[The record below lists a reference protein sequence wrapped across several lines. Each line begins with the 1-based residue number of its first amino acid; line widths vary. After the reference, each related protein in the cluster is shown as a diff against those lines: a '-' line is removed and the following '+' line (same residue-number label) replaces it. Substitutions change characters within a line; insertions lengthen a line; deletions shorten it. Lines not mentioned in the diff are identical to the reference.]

1 MDAMYFPHAGQENG
15 VNTLEVR
22 FSSRTMA
29 EEHEAASSPSEHVG
43 SSGFGFR
50 LSESIIHAIDRQIIS
65 SGLRLIMFLPAFA
78 AFTYFASWA
87 FSQASPAFWLN
98 NIQPNLGM
106 DFSTFTAGLSFV
118 VVLGYILAV
127 GFHRYRVSISLA
139 SFHQRVEQSNNQHRS
154 VQSLQGYDGLLY
166 QLQTSMAHHTKSLG
180 FALLAVLTLGA
191 VLWYGTGTAYGNLF
205 LLTSASLVLL
215 SVGQHLPTRSTPFNM
230 VEQTGLLRAYIPPV
244 HPSTLNMVFNDL
256 IKTHMDPLLRSE
268 YDEYTKTLENG
279 FKRGIDRHFAHEK
292 FLMTLYR
299 HATGLD
305 RKTLESEMAEILTKK
320 GMDYV
325 FSHDVFTL
333 ESWLVLLGLIS
344 KSCPAF
350 FRMVD
355 RLKQDLES
363 GRPPAMNDL
372 IFEVDMEN
380 VVTNK
385 ANLFTLFH
393 NLSNK
398 TRTVVFRVQT
408 PNFEPKDLALTYR
421 LEPGEQFWWSN
432 EALPLAAEGDDDVLG
447 KMSGLLKDS
456 TVSWQTLIPT
466 TKGDATVSVRL
477 EETNGE
483 LLLGRQIN
491 VRVRSEFGHW
501 LRTTGSYV
509 AYMFGGFGVFI
520 SLFLLMVEVFGGAT
534 V

>member
-1 MDAMYFPHAGQENG
+1 
-15 VNTLEVR
+15 
-22 FSSRTMA
+22 MA
-29 EEHEAASSPSEHVG
+29 EDELGVDEPAPAEQ

-50 LSESIIHAIDRQIIS
+50 LSESIVHAIDRQIVS

-78 AFTYFASWA
+78 TLTYFSGWA
-87 FSQASPAFWLN
+87 FSTTSPAFWLD
-98 NIQPNLGM
+98 NIEPNLGM
-106 DFSTFTAGLSFV
+106 GFSTFSASLTFV

-127 GFHRYRVSISLA
+127 GFHRYRVGISL
-139 SFHQRVEQSNNQHRS
+139 STFHRKVEQSNDEHRS

-166 QLQTSMAHHTKSLG
+166 QLQTSMSHHTKSLV
-180 FALLAVLTLGA
+180 FALLAALMLVA
-191 VLWYGTGTAYGNLF
+191 VLYYGTDSDYGALF
-205 LLTSASLVLL
+205 LLASVSFLVL

-230 VEQTGLLRAYIPPV
+230 VEQTGLLPAYNPPV

-256 IKTHMDPLLRSE
+256 IKTHMDPLLRAE
-268 YDEYTKTLENG
+268 YDDYVKHLEGG
-279 FKRGIDRHFAHEK
+279 FKRTVNRHFAHEK

-305 RKTLESEMAEILTKK
+305 RKTLESELGEILKK
-320 GMDYV
+320 EGMDFV
-325 FSHDVFTL
+325 FNHEVFTL
-333 ESWLVLLGLIS
+333 EAWLVLIGTIS
-344 KSCPAF
+344 QRCPAF

-355 RLKQDLES
+355 RLKQDMES
-363 GRPPAMNDL
+363 GRNPAMKDL

-380 VVTNK
+380 VVTEK

-393 NLSNK
+393 NLSNETK
-398 TRTVVFRVQT
+398 TVVFRVQT

-421 LEPGEQFWWSN
+421 LEPGEKHWWSS
-432 EALPLAAEGDDDVLG
+432 EALPLAAKGDEDVLG

-466 TKGDATVSVRL
+466 TNGDATVSVRL

-491 VRVRSEFGHW
+491 VRVRSEFRQW

-509 AYMFGGFGVFI
+509 AYLFGGFGVF
-520 SLFLLMVEVFGGAT
+520 LAFAFLLFEVFGGLAA
-534 V
+534 

>member
-1 MDAMYFPHAGQENG
+1 
-15 VNTLEVR
+15 
-22 FSSRTMA
+22 MA
-29 EEHEAASSPSEHVG
+29 EVDPPVIDEADEETSPKTE
-43 SSGFGFR
+43 GFGFQ
-50 LSESIIHAIDRQIIS
+50 LSESIIHAIDRQIVS

-78 AFTYFASWA
+78 AITFFSSWA
-87 FSQASPAFWLN
+87 FSQSSPSFWEENIAPNIGLGFATFMASL
-98 NIQPNLGM
+98 
-106 DFSTFTAGLSFV
+106 TFV

-139 SFHQRVEQSNNQHRS
+139 TFHERVNASNVQHRS
-154 VQSLQGYDGLLY
+154 VQSLHGYDGLLY
-166 QLQTSMAHHTKSLG
+166 QLQTSMAHHTKSLV
-180 FALLAVLTLGA
+180 LAITSAATL
-191 VLWYGTGTAYGNLF
+191 VMVFWYGTGTVYGNLF
-205 LLTSASLVLL
+205 LLISVSFLLL
-215 SVGQHLPTRSTPFNM
+215 SFGQHLPTRSTPFNM
-230 VEQTGLLRAYIPPV
+230 VEQTGLLPAYIPPV

-256 IKTHMDPLLRSE
+256 IKTHMDPLLRSQ
-268 YDEYTKTLENG
+268 YDEYTKTLESS
-279 FKRGIDRHFAHEK
+279 FKRGVDRHFAHEK

-305 RKTLESEMAEILTKK
+305 RKTLESEMGEILTKK
-320 GMDYV
+320 GMDHV
-325 FSHDVFTL
+325 FSHDTFTL
-333 ESWLVLLGLIS
+333 EAWLVLLGLINQR
-344 KSCPAF
+344 CPAF

-363 GRPPAMNDL
+363 GREPAMTDL

-393 NLSNK
+393 NLSDQ

-421 LEPGEQFWWSN
+421 LEPGEKYWWSS
-432 EALPLAAEGDDDVLG
+432 EALPLATKGDDDVLG

-466 TKGDATVSVRL
+466 TAGDATVSVRL

-491 VRVRSEFGHW
+491 VRVRAEFRQW
-501 LRTTGSYV
+501 LRSTSTYVSYL
-509 AYMFGGFGVFI
+509 FGGLGLLVA
-520 SLFLLMVEVFGGAT
+520 SVRLLMEVFGGFT

>member
-1 MDAMYFPHAGQENG
+1 MAMDE
-15 VNTLEVR
+15 VLEDETALD
-22 FSSRTMA
+22 SGT
-29 EEHEAASSPSEHVG
+29 
-43 SSGFGFR
+43 GFGFR

-87 FSQASPAFWLN
+87 FSQSSPSFWLD
-98 NIQPNLGM
+98 NIQPNVGM
-106 DFSTFTAGLSFV
+106 GFSTFMASLSFV
-118 VVLGYILAV
+118 VILGYILAV
-127 GFHRYRVSISLA
+127 GFHRYRVAISLMT
-139 SFHQRVEQSNNQHRS
+139 FHKKVEESNVAHRS

-166 QLQTSMAHHTKSLG
+166 QLQTAMSHHTKSLAFSIG
-180 FALLAVLTLGA
+180 SALMLVA
-191 VLWYGTGTAYGNLF
+191 VLWYGTGTVLGNLF
-205 LLTSASLVLL
+205 LLASASLLVL

-230 VEQTGLLRAYIPPV
+230 VEQTGLLPAYNPPV

-256 IKTHMDPLLRSE
+256 IKTHMDPLLRSQ
-268 YDEYTKTLENG
+268 YDEYTKQLETG
-279 FKRGIDRHFAHEK
+279 FKRGVNRHFAHEK

-305 RKTLESEMAEILTKK
+305 RKTLDSEMGEILTKK
-320 GMDYV
+320 GMEYV
-325 FSHDVFTL
+325 FTHEVFTL
-333 ESWLVLLGLIS
+333 ESWLVLIGLIS
-344 KSCPAF
+344 QRCPAF

-363 GRPPAMNDL
+363 GREPAMTDL

-380 VVTNK
+380 VVSNK

-393 NLSNK
+393 NLSK
-398 TRTVVFRVQT
+398 ETRTVVFRVQT

-421 LEPGEQFWWSN
+421 LEPGEKYWWSS
-432 EALPLAAEGDDDVLG
+432 EALPLAAEGNDDVLG

-466 TKGDATVSVRL
+466 TYGDATVSVRL

-491 VRVRSEFGHW
+491 VRVRSEFRHW
-501 LRTTGSYV
+501 LRTTGSYM
-509 AYMFGGFGVFI
+509 AYLFGGFGLTL
-520 SLFLLMVEVFGGAT
+520 SLLLLVYELFGGIAA
-534 V
+534 

>member
-1 MDAMYFPHAGQENG
+1 
-15 VNTLEVR
+15 
-22 FSSRTMA
+22 MA
-29 EEHEAASSPSEHVG
+29 DVDPPVIDEADEETSPKTQ
-43 SSGFGFR
+43 GFGFQ
-50 LSESIIHAIDRQIIS
+50 LSESIIHAIDRQIVS

-78 AFTYFASWA
+78 AITFFSSWA
-87 FSQASPAFWLN
+87 FSQSSPSFWEENIAPNIGLGFATFMASL
-98 NIQPNLGM
+98 
-106 DFSTFTAGLSFV
+106 TFV

-139 SFHQRVEQSNNQHRS
+139 TFHERVNASNEQHRS
-154 VQSLQGYDGLLY
+154 VQSLHGYDGLLY
-166 QLQTSMAHHTKSLG
+166 QLQTSMAHHTKSLV
-180 FALLAVLTLGA
+180 LAITSAATL
-191 VLWYGTGTAYGNLF
+191 VVVFWYGTGTVYGNLF
-205 LLTSASLVLL
+205 LLISVSFLLL
-215 SVGQHLPTRSTPFNM
+215 SFGQHLPTRSTPFNM
-230 VEQTGLLRAYIPPV
+230 VEQTGLLPAYIPPV

-256 IKTHMDPLLRSE
+256 IKTHMDPLLRSQ
-268 YDEYTKTLENG
+268 YDEYTKTLESS
-279 FKRGIDRHFAHEK
+279 FKRGVDRHFAHEK

-305 RKTLESEMAEILTKK
+305 RKTLESEMGEILTKK
-320 GMDYV
+320 GMEHV
-325 FSHDVFTL
+325 FSHETFTL
-333 ESWLVLLGLIS
+333 EAWLVLLGLINQR
-344 KSCPAF
+344 CPAF

-363 GRPPAMNDL
+363 GREPAMADL

-393 NLSNK
+393 NLSDK

-421 LEPGEQFWWSN
+421 LEPGEKYWWSS
-432 EALPLAAEGDDDVLG
+432 EALPLATVGDDDVLG

-466 TKGDATVSVRL
+466 TAGDATVSVRL

-491 VRVRSEFGHW
+491 VRVRAEFRQW
-501 LRTTGSYV
+501 LRSTSTYVSYL
-509 AYMFGGFGVFI
+509 FGGLGLLGASVR
-520 SLFLLMVEVFGGAT
+520 LLMEVFGGFT

>member
-1 MDAMYFPHAGQENG
+1 M
-15 VNTLEVR
+15 NTLEQT
-22 FSSRTMA
+22 SSSSTMA
-29 EEHEAASSPSEHVG
+29 EVDPPVIDEADEETSPKTE
-43 SSGFGFR
+43 GFGFQ
-50 LSESIIHAIDRQIIS
+50 LSESIIHAIDRQIVS

-78 AFTYFASWA
+78 AITFFSSWA
-87 FSQASPAFWLN
+87 FSQSSPSFWEENIAPNIGLGFATFMASL
-98 NIQPNLGM
+98 
-106 DFSTFTAGLSFV
+106 TFV

-139 SFHQRVEQSNNQHRS
+139 TFHERVNASNVQHRS
-154 VQSLQGYDGLLY
+154 VQSLHGYDGLLY
-166 QLQTSMAHHTKSLG
+166 QLQTSMAHHTKSLV
-180 FALLAVLTLGA
+180 LAITSAATL
-191 VLWYGTGTAYGNLF
+191 VMVFWYGTGTVYGNLF
-205 LLTSASLVLL
+205 LLISVSFLLL
-215 SVGQHLPTRSTPFNM
+215 SFGQHLPTRSTPFNM
-230 VEQTGLLRAYIPPV
+230 VEQTGLLPAYIPPV

-256 IKTHMDPLLRSE
+256 IKTHMDPLLRSQ
-268 YDEYTKTLENG
+268 YDEYTKTLESS
-279 FKRGIDRHFAHEK
+279 FKRGVDRHFAHEK

-305 RKTLESEMAEILTKK
+305 RKTLESEMGEILTKK
-320 GMDYV
+320 GMDHV
-325 FSHDVFTL
+325 FSHETFTL
-333 ESWLVLLGLIS
+333 EAWLVLLGLINQR
-344 KSCPAF
+344 CPAF

-363 GRPPAMNDL
+363 GREPAMTDL

-393 NLSNK
+393 NLSDQ

-421 LEPGEQFWWSN
+421 LEPGEKYWWSS
-432 EALPLAAEGDDDVLG
+432 EALPLAAKGDDDVLG

-466 TKGDATVSVRL
+466 TAGDATVSVRL

-491 VRVRSEFGHW
+491 VRVRAEFRQW
-501 LRTTGSYV
+501 LRSTSTYVSYL
-509 AYMFGGFGVFI
+509 FGGLGLLAASVR
-520 SLFLLMVEVFGGAT
+520 LLMEVFGGFT

>member
-1 MDAMYFPHAGQENG
+1 
-15 VNTLEVR
+15 
-22 FSSRTMA
+22 
-29 EEHEAASSPSEHVG
+29 
-43 SSGFGFR
+43 
-50 LSESIIHAIDRQIIS
+50 
-65 SGLRLIMFLPAFA
+65 
-78 AFTYFASWA
+78 
-87 FSQASPAFWLN
+87 
-98 NIQPNLGM
+98 
-106 DFSTFTAGLSFV
+106 
-118 VVLGYILAV
+118 V
-127 GFHRYRVSISLA
+127 GFHRYRVRISLA
-139 SFHQRVEQSNNQHRS
+139 TFHQAVQQSNVEHRS

-180 FALLAVLTLGA
+180 FSLLSALMLVV
-191 VLWYGTGTAYGNLF
+191 VLWYGTGTVYGNLF
-205 LLTSASLVLL
+205 LLASASFLLL
-215 SVGQHLPTRSTPFNM
+215 SIGQHLPTRSTPFNM
-230 VEQTGLLRAYIPPV
+230 VEQTGLLPAYIPPV

-256 IKTHMDPLLRSE
+256 MKTHMDPLLRAQ
-268 YDEYTKTLENG
+268 YDDYTVQLEQV

-305 RKTLESEMAEILTKK
+305 RKTLEDELGEILNKN
-320 GMDYV
+320 GMEFV
-325 FSHDVFTL
+325 FNHEVFTL
-333 ESWLVLLGLIS
+333 EVWLVLIGLIS
-344 KSCPAF
+344 QRCPAF

-363 GRPPAMNDL
+363 GREPAMSDL

-380 VVTNK
+380 VVTDK

-421 LEPGEQFWWSN
+421 LEPGESYWWSN
-432 EALPLAAEGDDDVLG
+432 EALPLAAKGNDDVLG

-466 TKGDATVSVRL
+466 TNGDATVSVRL

-491 VRVRSEFGHW
+491 VRVRSEFRQW

-509 AYMFGGFGVFI
+509 AYLFGGFGVFVA
-520 SLFLLMVEVFGGAT
+520 FLLVLVEVFGGSA

>member
-1 MDAMYFPHAGQENG
+1 
-15 VNTLEVR
+15 
-22 FSSRTMA
+22 MA
-29 EEHEAASSPSEHVG
+29 EVDPPVIDEADEDTSAKLD
-43 SSGFGFR
+43 GFGFQ
-50 LSESIIHAIDRQIIS
+50 LSESIIHAIDRQIVS

-78 AFTYFASWA
+78 AITFFSSWA
-87 FSQASPAFWLN
+87 FSQSSPSFWEENIAPNIGLGFATFMASL
-98 NIQPNLGM
+98 
-106 DFSTFTAGLSFV
+106 TFV

-139 SFHQRVEQSNNQHRS
+139 TFHERVIASNDEHRS
-154 VQSLQGYDGLLY
+154 VQSLHGYDGLLY
-166 QLQTSMAHHTKSLG
+166 QLQTCMAHHTKSLVL
-180 FALLAVLTLGA
+180 AITSAATLLV
-191 VLWYGTGTAYGNLF
+191 VFWYGTGTVYGNLF
-205 LLTSASLVLL
+205 LLISVSFLLL
-215 SVGQHLPTRSTPFNM
+215 SFGQHLPTRSTPFNM
-230 VEQTGLLRAYIPPV
+230 VEQTGLLPAYIPPV

-256 IKTHMDPLLRSE
+256 IKTHMDPLLRSQ
-268 YDEYTKTLENG
+268 YDEYTKILETS

-305 RKTLESEMAEILTKK
+305 RKTLESEMGEILTKK
-320 GMDYV
+320 GMEHV
-325 FSHDVFTL
+325 FSHETFTL
-333 ESWLVLLGLIS
+333 EAWLVLLGLINQR
-344 KSCPAF
+344 CPAF

-363 GRPPAMNDL
+363 GREPAMTDL

-393 NLSNK
+393 NLSDK

-421 LEPGEQFWWSN
+421 LEPGEKYWWSS
-432 EALPLAAEGDDDVLG
+432 EALPLAAEGDEDVLG

-466 TKGDATVSVRL
+466 TSGDATVSVRL

-491 VRVRSEFGHW
+491 VRVRAEFRQW
-501 LRTTGSYV
+501 LRSTSTYVSYL
-509 AYMFGGFGVFI
+509 FGGLGLLAASVR
-520 SLFLLMVEVFGGAT
+520 LLMEVFGGFA

>member
-1 MDAMYFPHAGQENG
+1 MADEEPEPGATASDDETDDAP
-15 VNTLEVR
+15 
-22 FSSRTMA
+22 
-29 EEHEAASSPSEHVG
+29 
-43 SSGFGFR
+43 SGFGFR
-50 LSESIIHAIDRQIIS
+50 LSESIVHAIDRQIIS
-65 SGLRLIMFLPAFA
+65 SGLRLIMFLPAFG

-87 FSQASPAFWLN
+87 FSQSSPIFWQD
-98 NIQPNLGM
+98 NIEPNLGM
-106 DFSTFTAGLSFV
+106 GFSTFMASLSFV

-127 GFHRYRVSISLA
+127 GFHRYRVGISLDT
-139 SFHQRVEQSNNQHRS
+139 FHTRVEASNIEHRS

-166 QLQTSMAHHTKSLG
+166 QLQSSMMHHTKSLI
-180 FALLAVLTLGA
+180 FAISSCVMLIA
-191 VLWYGTGTAYGNLF
+191 VLWYGTGTVFGNLF
-205 LLTSASLVLL
+205 LLASASFLIL
-215 SVGQHLPTRSTPFNM
+215 SMGQHLPTRSTPFNM
-230 VEQTGLLRAYIPPV
+230 VEQTGLLPAYIPPV

-256 IKTHMDPLLRSE
+256 IKTHMDPLLRSQ
-268 YDEYTKTLENG
+268 YDDYTKSLESG
-279 FKRGIDRHFAHEK
+279 FKRGVDRHFAHEK

-305 RKTLESEMAEILTKK
+305 RSTLESEMAEILTKK
-320 GMDYV
+320 GMQFV

-333 ESWLVLLGLIS
+333 ESWLVLIGLIS
-344 KSCPAF
+344 QRCPAF

-355 RLKQDLES
+355 RLKQDLEA
-363 GRPPAMNDL
+363 GREPAMKDL

-385 ANLFTLFH
+385 ANLFTIFH
-393 NLSNK
+393 NLSKK
-398 TRTVVFRVQT
+398 TKTVVFRVQT

-421 LEPGEQFWWSN
+421 LEPGEQHWWSLD
-432 EALPLAAEGDDDVLG
+432 ALPLAAEGNEDVLG

-466 TKGDATVSVRL
+466 TNGDATVSVRL

-491 VRVRSEFGHW
+491 VRVRSEFRQW

-509 AYMFGGFGVFI
+509 AYLFGGFGLVL
-520 SLFLLMVEVFGGAT
+520 SSLLFLYEVFGGFAA
-534 V
+534 

>member
-1 MDAMYFPHAGQENG
+1 MPMDE
-15 VNTLEVR
+15 VLEDETPLD
-22 FSSRTMA
+22 SST
-29 EEHEAASSPSEHVG
+29 
-43 SSGFGFR
+43 GFGFR

-87 FSQASPAFWLN
+87 FSQSSPAFWLD
-98 NIQPNLGM
+98 NIQPNVGM
-106 DFSTFTAGLSFV
+106 GFSTFMASLSFV
-118 VVLGYILAV
+118 VILGYILAV
-127 GFHRYRVSISLA
+127 GFHRYRVAISLMT
-139 SFHQRVEQSNNQHRS
+139 FHKKVEESNVAHRS

-166 QLQTSMAHHTKSLG
+166 QLQTAMSHHTKSLAFSIG
-180 FALLAVLTLGA
+180 SALMLVA
-191 VLWYGTGTAYGNLF
+191 VLWYGTGTVLGNLF
-205 LLTSASLVLL
+205 LLASASLLIL

-230 VEQTGLLRAYIPPV
+230 VEQTGLLPAYNPPV

-256 IKTHMDPLLRSE
+256 IKTHMDPLLRSQ
-268 YDEYTKTLENG
+268 YDEYTKELESG
-279 FKRGIDRHFAHEK
+279 FKRGVNRHFAHEK

-305 RKTLESEMAEILTKK
+305 RKTLDSEMGEILTKK
-320 GMDYV
+320 GMEYV
-325 FSHDVFTL
+325 FNHEVFTL
-333 ESWLVLLGLIS
+333 ESWLVLIGLIS
-344 KSCPAF
+344 QRCPAF

-363 GRPPAMNDL
+363 GREPAMSDL

-380 VVTNK
+380 VVSNK

-393 NLSNK
+393 NLSK
-398 TRTVVFRVQT
+398 ETRTVVFRVQT

-421 LEPGEQFWWSN
+421 LEPGEKYWWSS
-432 EALPLAAEGDDDVLG
+432 EALPLAAEGNDDVLG

-466 TKGDATVSVRL
+466 TYGDATVSVRL

-501 LRTTGSYV
+501 LRTTGSYM
-509 AYMFGGFGVFI
+509 AYLFGGFGLTL
-520 SLFLLMVEVFGGAT
+520 SLLLLVYELFGGIAA
-534 V
+534 

>member
-1 MDAMYFPHAGQENG
+1 MCFCGRSQEFS
-15 VNTLEVR
+15 VNPLEVR
-22 FSSRTMA
+22 FSSHSMPDSTEEVA
-29 EEHEAASSPSEHVG
+29 EASPTPPG
-43 SSGFGFR
+43 GGFGFR

-78 AFTYFASWA
+78 GLTYFASWA
-87 FSQASPAFWLN
+87 FSQSSPTFWLN
-98 NIQPNLGM
+98 NIEPNLGM
-106 DFSTFTAGLSFV
+106 GFSTFMAGLSFV

-127 GFHRYRVSISLA
+127 GFHRYRVSISLKA
-139 SFHQRVEQSNNQHRS
+139 FHDRVEKSNNEHRS

-180 FALLAVLTLGA
+180 FAMLAVVMLVA
-191 VLWYGTGTAYGNLF
+191 VLWYGTGTVYGNLF

-230 VEQTGLLRAYIPPV
+230 VEQTGLLPAYIPPV

-256 IKTHMDPLLRSE
+256 IKTHMDPLLRSQ
-268 YDEYTKTLENG
+268 YDEYTKELESG
-279 FKRGIDRHFAHEK
+279 FKRGINRHFAHEK

-305 RKTLESEMAEILTKK
+305 RKTLESEMSEILTKK
-320 GMDYV
+320 GMDFV
-325 FSHDVFTL
+325 FAHEVFTL
-333 ESWLVLLGLIS
+333 ESWLVLLGLINQR
-344 KSCPAF
+344 CPAF

-421 LEPGEQFWWSN
+421 LEPGEQFWWSK
-432 EALPLAAEGDDDVLG
+432 EALPLAAEGDEDVLG

-456 TVSWQTLIPT
+456 TVSWQTLIPS

-491 VRVRSEFGHW
+491 VRVRSEFAHW

-509 AYMFGGFGVFI
+509 AYLFGGFGVFLSI
-520 SLFLLMVEVFGGAT
+520 MLILVEVFGGAA

>member
-1 MDAMYFPHAGQENG
+1 MPMDE
-15 VNTLEVR
+15 VLEDETPLD
-22 FSSRTMA
+22 SST
-29 EEHEAASSPSEHVG
+29 
-43 SSGFGFR
+43 GFGFR

-87 FSQASPAFWLN
+87 FSQSSPAFWLD
-98 NIQPNLGM
+98 NIQPNVGM
-106 DFSTFTAGLSFV
+106 GFSTFMASLSFV
-118 VVLGYILAV
+118 VILGYILAV
-127 GFHRYRVSISLA
+127 GFHRYRVAISLMT
-139 SFHQRVEQSNNQHRS
+139 FHNKVEESNVAHRS

-166 QLQTSMAHHTKSLG
+166 QLQTAMSHHTKSLAFSIG
-180 FALLAVLTLGA
+180 SALMLVA
-191 VLWYGTGTAYGNLF
+191 VLWYGTGTVLGNLF
-205 LLTSASLVLL
+205 LLASASLLIL

-230 VEQTGLLRAYIPPV
+230 VEQTGLLPAYNPPV

-256 IKTHMDPLLRSE
+256 IKTHMDPLLRSQ
-268 YDEYTKTLENG
+268 YDEYTKELETG
-279 FKRGIDRHFAHEK
+279 FKRGVNRHFAHEK

-305 RKTLESEMAEILTKK
+305 RKTLDSEMGEILTKK
-320 GMDYV
+320 GMEYV
-325 FSHDVFTL
+325 FNHEVFTL
-333 ESWLVLLGLIS
+333 ESWLVLIGLIS
-344 KSCPAF
+344 QRCPAF

-363 GRPPAMNDL
+363 GREPAMSDL

-380 VVTNK
+380 VVSNK

-393 NLSNK
+393 NLSK
-398 TRTVVFRVQT
+398 ETRTVVFRVQT

-421 LEPGEQFWWSN
+421 LEPGEKYWWSS
-432 EALPLAAEGDDDVLG
+432 EALPLAAEGNDDVLG

-466 TKGDATVSVRL
+466 TYGDATVSVRL

-501 LRTTGSYV
+501 LRTTGSYM
-509 AYMFGGFGVFI
+509 AYLFGGFGLTL
-520 SLFLLMVEVFGGAT
+520 SLLFLVYELFGGIAA
-534 V
+534 

>member
-1 MDAMYFPHAGQENG
+1 M
-15 VNTLEVR
+15 NTLEQT
-22 FSSRTMA
+22 FASATMA
-29 EEHEAASSPSEHVG
+29 EEDPLVIDEVNEETSPKTE
-43 SSGFGFR
+43 GFGFY

-65 SGLRLIMFLPAFA
+65 SGLRLIMFLPAFSA
-78 AFTYFASWA
+78 ITFFSSWA
-87 FSQASPAFWLN
+87 FSQSSPSFWEENIAPNIGLGFATFMASL
-98 NIQPNLGM
+98 
-106 DFSTFTAGLSFV
+106 TFV

-139 SFHQRVEQSNNQHRS
+139 TFHERVNASNNEHRS
-154 VQSLQGYDGLLY
+154 VQSLHGYDGLLH
-166 QLQTSMAHHTKSLG
+166 QLQTSMSHHTKSLV
-180 FALLAVLTLGA
+180 LAITSATTLIM
-191 VLWYGTGTAYGNLF
+191 VFWYGTGTVYGNLF
-205 LLTSASLVLL
+205 LLTSASFLLL
-215 SVGQHLPTRSTPFNM
+215 SFGQHLPTRSTPFNM
-230 VEQTGLLRAYIPPV
+230 VEQTGLLPAYIPPV

-256 IKTHMDPLLRSE
+256 IKTHMDPLLRSQ
-268 YDEYTKTLENG
+268 YDEYTKTLETS

-305 RKTLESEMAEILTKK
+305 RKTLESEMGEILTKK
-320 GMDYV
+320 GMEHV
-325 FSHDVFTL
+325 FSHETFTL
-333 ESWLVLLGLIS
+333 EAWLVLLGLINQR
-344 KSCPAF
+344 CPAF

-363 GRPPAMNDL
+363 GREPAMNGL

-393 NLSNK
+393 NLTDK

-421 LEPGEQFWWSN
+421 LEPGEKYWWSS

-466 TKGDATVSVRL
+466 TSGDATVSVRL

-491 VRVRSEFGHW
+491 VRVRAEFRQW
-501 LRTTGSYV
+501 LRSTSTYVSYL
-509 AYMFGGFGVFI
+509 FGGLGLLAASVR
-520 SLFLLMVEVFGGAT
+520 LLMEVFGGSAL
-534 V
+534 

>member
-1 MDAMYFPHAGQENG
+1 MAMDE
-15 VNTLEVR
+15 VLEDETALD
-22 FSSRTMA
+22 SGT
-29 EEHEAASSPSEHVG
+29 
-43 SSGFGFR
+43 GFGFR

-87 FSQASPAFWLN
+87 FSQSSPSFWLD
-98 NIQPNLGM
+98 NIQPNVGTG
-106 DFSTFTAGLSFV
+106 FSTFMASLSFV
-118 VVLGYILAV
+118 VILGYILAV
-127 GFHRYRVSISLA
+127 GFHRYRVAISLMT
-139 SFHQRVEQSNNQHRS
+139 FHKKVEESNVAHRS

-166 QLQTSMAHHTKSLG
+166 QLQTAMSHHTKSLAFSIG
-180 FALLAVLTLGA
+180 SALMLVA
-191 VLWYGTGTAYGNLF
+191 VLWYGTGTVLGNLF
-205 LLTSASLVLL
+205 LLASASLLVL

-230 VEQTGLLRAYIPPV
+230 VEQTGLLPAYNPPV

-256 IKTHMDPLLRSE
+256 IKTHMDPLLRSQ
-268 YDEYTKTLENG
+268 YDEYTKELETG
-279 FKRGIDRHFAHEK
+279 FKRGVNRHFAHEK

-305 RKTLESEMAEILTKK
+305 RKTLDSEMGEILTKK
-320 GMDYV
+320 GMEYV
-325 FSHDVFTL
+325 FTHEVFTL
-333 ESWLVLLGLIS
+333 ESWLVLIGLIS
-344 KSCPAF
+344 QRCPAF

-363 GRPPAMNDL
+363 GREPAMTDL

-380 VVTNK
+380 VVSNK

-393 NLSNK
+393 NLSK
-398 TRTVVFRVQT
+398 ETRTVVFRVQT

-421 LEPGEQFWWSN
+421 LEPGEKYWWSS
-432 EALPLAAEGDDDVLG
+432 EALPLAAEGNDDVLG

-466 TKGDATVSVRL
+466 TYGDATVSVRL

-491 VRVRSEFGHW
+491 VRVRSEFRHW
-501 LRTTGSYV
+501 LRTTGSYM
-509 AYMFGGFGVFI
+509 AYLFGGFGLTL
-520 SLFLLMVEVFGGAT
+520 SLLLLVYELFGGIAA
-534 V
+534 

>member
-1 MDAMYFPHAGQENG
+1 MPMDE
-15 VNTLEVR
+15 VLEDETPLD
-22 FSSRTMA
+22 SST
-29 EEHEAASSPSEHVG
+29 
-43 SSGFGFR
+43 GFGFR

-87 FSQASPAFWLN
+87 FSQSSPAFWLD
-98 NIQPNLGM
+98 NIQPNVGM
-106 DFSTFTAGLSFV
+106 GFSTFMASLSFV
-118 VVLGYILAV
+118 VILGYILAV
-127 GFHRYRVSISLA
+127 GFHRYRVAISLMT
-139 SFHQRVEQSNNQHRS
+139 FHKKVEESNVAHRS

-166 QLQTSMAHHTKSLG
+166 QLQTAMSHHTKSLAFSIG
-180 FALLAVLTLGA
+180 SALMLVA
-191 VLWYGTGTAYGNLF
+191 VLWYGTGTVLGNLF
-205 LLTSASLVLL
+205 LLASASLLIL

-230 VEQTGLLRAYIPPV
+230 VEQTGLLPAYNPPV

-256 IKTHMDPLLRSE
+256 IKTHMDPLLRSQ
-268 YDEYTKTLENG
+268 YDEYTKELETG
-279 FKRGIDRHFAHEK
+279 FKRGVNRHFAHEK

-305 RKTLESEMAEILTKK
+305 RKTLDSEMGEILTKK
-320 GMDYV
+320 GMEYV
-325 FSHDVFTL
+325 FNHEVFTL
-333 ESWLVLLGLIS
+333 ESWLVLIGLIS
-344 KSCPAF
+344 QRCPAF

-363 GRPPAMNDL
+363 GREPAMSDL

-380 VVTNK
+380 VVSNK

-393 NLSNK
+393 NLSK
-398 TRTVVFRVQT
+398 ETRTVVFRVQT

-421 LEPGEQFWWSN
+421 LEPGEKYWWSS
-432 EALPLAAEGDDDVLG
+432 EALPLAAEGNDDVLG

-466 TKGDATVSVRL
+466 TYGDATVSVRL

-501 LRTTGSYV
+501 LRTTGSYM
-509 AYMFGGFGVFI
+509 AYLFGGFGLTL
-520 SLFLLMVEVFGGAT
+520 SLLLLVYELFGGIAA
-534 V
+534 

>member
-1 MDAMYFPHAGQENG
+1 MAMDE
-15 VNTLEVR
+15 VLEDETALD
-22 FSSRTMA
+22 SGT
-29 EEHEAASSPSEHVG
+29 
-43 SSGFGFR
+43 GFGFR

-87 FSQASPAFWLN
+87 FSQSSPSFWLD
-98 NIQPNLGM
+98 NIQPNVGM
-106 DFSTFTAGLSFV
+106 GFSTFMASLSFV
-118 VVLGYILAV
+118 VILGYILAV
-127 GFHRYRVSISLA
+127 GFHRYRVAISLMT
-139 SFHQRVEQSNNQHRS
+139 FHKKVEESNVAHRS

-166 QLQTSMAHHTKSLG
+166 QLQTAMSHHTKSLAFSIG
-180 FALLAVLTLGA
+180 SALMLVA
-191 VLWYGTGTAYGNLF
+191 VLWYGTGTVLGNLF
-205 LLTSASLVLL
+205 LLASASLLVL

-230 VEQTGLLRAYIPPV
+230 VEQTGLLPAYNPPV

-256 IKTHMDPLLRSE
+256 IKTHMDPLLRSQ
-268 YDEYTKTLENG
+268 YDEYTKELETG
-279 FKRGIDRHFAHEK
+279 FKRGVNRHFAHEK

-305 RKTLESEMAEILTKK
+305 RKTLDSEMGEILTKK
-320 GMDYV
+320 GMEYV
-325 FSHDVFTL
+325 FTHEVFTL
-333 ESWLVLLGLIS
+333 ESWLVLIGLIS
-344 KSCPAF
+344 QRCPAF

-363 GRPPAMNDL
+363 GREPAMTDL

-380 VVTNK
+380 VVSNK

-393 NLSNK
+393 NLSK
-398 TRTVVFRVQT
+398 ETRTVVFRVQT

-421 LEPGEQFWWSN
+421 LEPGEKYWWSS
-432 EALPLAAEGDDDVLG
+432 EALPLAAEGNDDVLG

-466 TKGDATVSVRL
+466 TYGDATVSVRL

-491 VRVRSEFGHW
+491 VRVRSEFRHW
-501 LRTTGSYV
+501 LRTTGSYM
-509 AYMFGGFGVFI
+509 AYLFGGFGLTL
-520 SLFLLMVEVFGGAT
+520 SLLLLVYELFGGIAA
-534 V
+534 

>member
-1 MDAMYFPHAGQENG
+1 M
-15 VNTLEVR
+15 NTLEQT
-22 FSSRTMA
+22 SSSSTMA
-29 EEHEAASSPSEHVG
+29 EVAPPVIDEADEETSPKTE
-43 SSGFGFR
+43 GFGFQ
-50 LSESIIHAIDRQIIS
+50 LSESIIHAIDRQIVS

-78 AFTYFASWA
+78 AITFFSSWA
-87 FSQASPAFWLN
+87 FSQSSPSFWEENIAPNIGLGFATFMASL
-98 NIQPNLGM
+98 
-106 DFSTFTAGLSFV
+106 TFV

-139 SFHQRVEQSNNQHRS
+139 TFHERVNASNVQHRS
-154 VQSLQGYDGLLY
+154 VQSLHGYDGLLY
-166 QLQTSMAHHTKSLG
+166 QLQTSMAHHTKSLV
-180 FALLAVLTLGA
+180 LAITSAATL
-191 VLWYGTGTAYGNLF
+191 VVVFWYGTGTVYGNLF
-205 LLTSASLVLL
+205 LLISVSFLLL
-215 SVGQHLPTRSTPFNM
+215 SFGQHLPTRSTPFNM
-230 VEQTGLLRAYIPPV
+230 VEQTGLLPAYIPPV

-256 IKTHMDPLLRSE
+256 IKTHMDPLLRSQ
-268 YDEYTKTLENG
+268 YDEYTKTLESS
-279 FKRGIDRHFAHEK
+279 FKRGVDRHFAHEK

-305 RKTLESEMAEILTKK
+305 RKTLESEMGEILTKK
-320 GMDYV
+320 GMDHV
-325 FSHDVFTL
+325 FSHETFTL
-333 ESWLVLLGLIS
+333 EAWLVLLGLINQR
-344 KSCPAF
+344 CPAF

-363 GRPPAMNDL
+363 GREPAMTDL

-393 NLSNK
+393 NLSDQ

-421 LEPGEQFWWSN
+421 LEPGEKYWWSS
-432 EALPLAAEGDDDVLG
+432 EALPLAAKGADDVLG

-466 TKGDATVSVRL
+466 TAGDATVSVRL

-491 VRVRSEFGHW
+491 VRVRAEFRQW
-501 LRTTGSYV
+501 LRSTSTYVSYL
-509 AYMFGGFGVFI
+509 FGGLGLLAASVR
-520 SLFLLMVEVFGGAT
+520 LLMEVFGGFT

>member
-1 MDAMYFPHAGQENG
+1 M
-15 VNTLEVR
+15 NTLEQT
-22 FSSRTMA
+22 SSSSTMA
-29 EEHEAASSPSEHVG
+29 EVDPPVIDEADEETSPKTE
-43 SSGFGFR
+43 GFGFQ
-50 LSESIIHAIDRQIIS
+50 LSESIIHAIDRQIVS

-78 AFTYFASWA
+78 AITFFSSWA
-87 FSQASPAFWLN
+87 FSQSSPSFWEENIAPNIGLGFATFMASL
-98 NIQPNLGM
+98 
-106 DFSTFTAGLSFV
+106 TFV

-139 SFHQRVEQSNNQHRS
+139 TFHERVNASNVQHRS
-154 VQSLQGYDGLLY
+154 VQSLHGYDGLLY
-166 QLQTSMAHHTKSLG
+166 QLQTSMAHHTKSLV
-180 FALLAVLTLGA
+180 LAITSAATL
-191 VLWYGTGTAYGNLF
+191 VVVFWYGTGTVYGNLF
-205 LLTSASLVLL
+205 LLISVSFLLL
-215 SVGQHLPTRSTPFNM
+215 SFGQHLPTRSTPFNM
-230 VEQTGLLRAYIPPV
+230 VEQTGLLPAYIPPV

-256 IKTHMDPLLRSE
+256 IKTHMDPLLRSQ
-268 YDEYTKTLENG
+268 YDEYTKTLESS
-279 FKRGIDRHFAHEK
+279 FKRGVDRHFAHEK

-305 RKTLESEMAEILTKK
+305 RKTLESEMGEILTKK
-320 GMDYV
+320 GMDHV
-325 FSHDVFTL
+325 FSHDTFTL
-333 ESWLVLLGLIS
+333 EAWLVLLGLINQR
-344 KSCPAF
+344 CPAF

-363 GRPPAMNDL
+363 GREPAMTDL

-393 NLSNK
+393 NLSDQ

-421 LEPGEQFWWSN
+421 LEPGEKYWWSS
-432 EALPLAAEGDDDVLG
+432 EALPLATKGDDDVLG

-466 TKGDATVSVRL
+466 TAGDATVSVRL

-491 VRVRSEFGHW
+491 VRVRAEFRQW
-501 LRTTGSYV
+501 LRSTSTYVSYL
-509 AYMFGGFGVFI
+509 FGGLGLLAASVR
-520 SLFLLMVEVFGGAT
+520 LLMEVFGGFT

>member
-1 MDAMYFPHAGQENG
+1 
-15 VNTLEVR
+15 
-22 FSSRTMA
+22 MA
-29 EEHEAASSPSEHVG
+29 EDELGVDEPSPAEQA
-43 SSGFGFR
+43 SGFGFR
-50 LSESIIHAIDRQIIS
+50 LSESIVHAIDRQIVS

-78 AFTYFASWA
+78 TLTYFSGWA
-87 FSQASPAFWLN
+87 FSTTSPAFWLD
-98 NIQPNLGM
+98 NIEPNLGM
-106 DFSTFTAGLSFV
+106 GFSTFSASLTFV

-127 GFHRYRVSISLA
+127 GFHRYRVGISL
-139 SFHQRVEQSNNQHRS
+139 STFHRKVEQSNDEHRS

-166 QLQTSMAHHTKSLG
+166 QLQTSMSHHTKSLV
-180 FALLAVLTLGA
+180 FALLAALMLVA
-191 VLWYGTGTAYGNLF
+191 VLYYGTDSDYGALF
-205 LLTSASLVLL
+205 LLASVSFLVL

-230 VEQTGLLRAYIPPV
+230 VEQTGLLPAYNPPV

-256 IKTHMDPLLRSE
+256 IKTHMDPLLRAE
-268 YDEYTKTLENG
+268 YDDYVKHLEGG
-279 FKRGIDRHFAHEK
+279 FKRTVNRHFAHEK

-305 RKTLESEMAEILTKK
+305 RKTLESELGEILKK
-320 GMDYV
+320 EGMDFV
-325 FSHDVFTL
+325 FNHEVFTL
-333 ESWLVLLGLIS
+333 EAWLVLIGTIS
-344 KSCPAF
+344 QRCPAF

-355 RLKQDLES
+355 RLKQDMES
-363 GRPPAMNDL
+363 GRNPAMKDL

-380 VVTNK
+380 VVTEK

-393 NLSNK
+393 NLSNETK
-398 TRTVVFRVQT
+398 TVVFRVQT

-421 LEPGEQFWWSN
+421 LEPGEKHWWSS
-432 EALPLAAEGDDDVLG
+432 EALPLAAKGDEDVLG

-466 TKGDATVSVRL
+466 TNGDATVSVRL

-491 VRVRSEFGHW
+491 VRVRSEFRQW

-509 AYMFGGFGVFI
+509 AYLFGGFGVF
-520 SLFLLMVEVFGGAT
+520 LAFAFLLLEVFGGLAA
-534 V
+534 

>member
-1 MDAMYFPHAGQENG
+1 MPMDE
-15 VNTLEVR
+15 VLEDETPLD
-22 FSSRTMA
+22 SST
-29 EEHEAASSPSEHVG
+29 
-43 SSGFGFR
+43 GFGFR

-87 FSQASPAFWLN
+87 FSQSSPAFWLD
-98 NIQPNLGM
+98 NIQPNVGM
-106 DFSTFTAGLSFV
+106 GFSTFMASLSFV
-118 VVLGYILAV
+118 VILGYILAV
-127 GFHRYRVSISLA
+127 GFHRYRVAISLMT
-139 SFHQRVEQSNNQHRS
+139 FHKKVEESNVAHRS

-166 QLQTSMAHHTKSLG
+166 QLQTAMSHHTKSLAFSIG
-180 FALLAVLTLGA
+180 SALMLVA
-191 VLWYGTGTAYGNLF
+191 VLWYGTGTVLGNLF
-205 LLTSASLVLL
+205 LLASASLLIL

-230 VEQTGLLRAYIPPV
+230 VEQTGLLPAYNPPV

-256 IKTHMDPLLRSE
+256 IKTHMDPLLRSQ
-268 YDEYTKTLENG
+268 YDEYTKELESG
-279 FKRGIDRHFAHEK
+279 FKRGVNRHFAHEK

-305 RKTLESEMAEILTKK
+305 RKTLDSEMGEILTKK
-320 GMDYV
+320 GIEYV
-325 FSHDVFTL
+325 FNHEVFTL
-333 ESWLVLLGLIS
+333 ESWLVLIGLIS
-344 KSCPAF
+344 QRCPAF

-363 GRPPAMNDL
+363 GREPAMSDL

-380 VVTNK
+380 VVSNK

-393 NLSNK
+393 NLSK
-398 TRTVVFRVQT
+398 ETRTVVFRVQT

-421 LEPGEQFWWSN
+421 LEPGEKYWWSS
-432 EALPLAAEGDDDVLG
+432 EALPLAAEGNDDVLG

-466 TKGDATVSVRL
+466 TYGDATVSVRL

-501 LRTTGSYV
+501 LRTTGSYM
-509 AYMFGGFGVFI
+509 AYLFGGFGLTL
-520 SLFLLMVEVFGGAT
+520 SLLLLVYELFGGIAA
-534 V
+534 

>member
-1 MDAMYFPHAGQENG
+1 MGDEAPVATETPLGNE
-15 VNTLEVR
+15 T
-22 FSSRTMA
+22 S
-29 EEHEAASSPSEHVG
+29 EEST
-43 SSGFGFR
+43 GFGFR
-50 LSESIIHAIDRQIIS
+50 LSEAIVHAIDRQIIS

-78 AFTYFASWA
+78 AITYFASWA
-87 FSQASPAFWLN
+87 FSQTSPAFWED
-98 NIQPNLGM
+98 NIEPNLGIG
-106 DFSTFTAGLSFV
+106 FSTFMAGLSFV
-118 VVLGYILAV
+118 VVFGYIMAV
-127 GFHRYRVSISLA
+127 GLHRYRVGISLA
-139 SFHQRVEQSNNQHRS
+139 TFHARADASNVEHRS

-166 QLQTSMAHHTKSLG
+166 QLQTSMFHHTKSLM
-180 FALLAVLTLGA
+180 FALLSSLMLVA
-191 VLWYGTGTAYGNLF
+191 VLWYGAGSVFGNLF
-205 LLTSASLVLL
+205 LLASASFLIL

-230 VEQTGLLRAYIPPV
+230 VEQTGLLPAYIPPV

-256 IKTHMDPLLRSE
+256 IKTHMDPLLRSQ
-268 YDEYTKTLENG
+268 YDEYTKELETG
-279 FKRGIDRHFAHEK
+279 FKRGVDRHFAHEK

-305 RKTLESEMAEILTKK
+305 RSTLEDEMAEILTKK
-320 GMDYV
+320 GMELV
-325 FSHDVFTL
+325 FSHEVFTL
-333 ESWLVLLGLIS
+333 ESWLVLLGIITHR
-344 KSCPAF
+344 CPAF

-363 GRPPAMNDL
+363 GRKPAMDDL

-380 VVTNK
+380 VVTDK

-393 NLSNK
+393 NLSDK
-398 TRTVVFRVQT
+398 TKTVVFRVQT

-421 LEPGEQFWWSN
+421 LEPGEHYWWST
-432 EALPLAAEGDDDVLG
+432 EALPLAAKGNDDVLG

-466 TKGDATVSVRL
+466 TNGDATVSVRL

-491 VRVRSEFGHW
+491 VRVRSEFRHW

-509 AYMFGGFGVFI
+509 AYLFGGFG
-520 SLFLLMVEVFGGAT
+520 LFLSAIFFLLEVFGGVAS
-534 V
+534 